1 MPQTRFDRRR
11 FLHLRAGAG
20 CRRRFRLWP
29 AAKGNYEVILL
40 TCIDQRF
47 SEPTIHYMEHR
58 HMVGKYSQFTYAGAS
73 IGVVAPSFKTWAVA
87 FWDNFA
93 ASMELHN
100 IPKVI
105 AMYHRDSA

>member
-1 MPQTRFDRRR
+1 
-11 FLHLRAGAG
+11 
-20 CRRRFRLWP
+20 
-29 AAKGNYEVILL
+29 
-40 TCIDQRF
+40 
-47 SEPTIHYMEHR
+47 
-58 HMVGKYSQFTYAGAS
+58 
-73 IGVVAPSFKTWAVA
+73 VVAPSFKTWAVA